1 MERSAANAENPGGHD
16 QDGDSD
22 EGYRAVD
29 TALETN
35 PSTDAELLAASTPRL
50 HAVTRSQDLLAGGNT
65 SLEDLYPR
73 CRRCPACQDPD
84 CQIIHGANL
93 FSNGCSLCRN
103 NRDLLCQLRKPCA
116 SWDEQRNSNFRD
128 AREALQITFQP
139 SLIGRLTGAS
149 PVVQQPGVD
158 RRAPQE
164 PRDEGV
170 SDADNDLGHETE
182 PTGDDSDI
190 DRILTESG
198 ATTHKS
204 VEEDEEKE
212 DGQEGEGE

>member
-1 MERSAANAENPGGHD
+1 MLSSIDVNDGDRSVGKMERSAANAENPGGHD

-103 NRDLLCQLRKPCA
+103 NRDLLYQLRKPRA

-128 AREALQITFQP
+128 AREAL
-139 SLIGRLTGAS
+139 
-149 PVVQQPGVD
+149 
-158 RRAPQE
+158 
-164 PRDEGV
+164 
-170 SDADNDLGHETE
+170 
-182 PTGDDSDI
+182 
-190 DRILTESG
+190 
-198 ATTHKS
+198 
-204 VEEDEEKE
+204 
-212 DGQEGEGE
+212 